1 MKVGVGNRSAE
12 TPLGTPRARQYNKR
26 EARHLKDEHWWR
38 QGQCPHLCG
47 VLSEIVGQI
56 GRNTVWVADLDLGF
70 TLRWTSSAASDV
82 T

>member
-47 VLSEIVGQI
+47 VLSEIVWQI
-56 GRNTVWVADLDLGF
+56 GRNTVGDGFGFRLHVAVDEFGGE
-70 TLRWTSSAASDV
+70 
-82 T
+82 